1 MFINVFKVFKGQHFS
16 YNLTPKYKDNALSGI
31 QPKNN
36 VGKTDWAELTRL
48 RDGLQMT
55 NMAASKG
62 IFEGCVG
69 LSPNML
75 ILDPKIYPRI
85 TGKTS
90 NSDLIQEIYE
100 DIKQEIK
107 TTWTSFLS
115 SRHFSLTFYMQTD
128 LISKYAYL
136 VGTII

>member
-1 MFINVFKVFKGQHFS
+1 
-16 YNLTPKYKDNALSGI
+16 
-31 QPKNN
+31 
-36 VGKTDWAELTRL
+36 
-48 RDGLQMT
+48 MT

-75 ILDPKIYPRI
+75 ILDPKIYLRI

-107 TTWTSFLS
+107 TTWTFFLS